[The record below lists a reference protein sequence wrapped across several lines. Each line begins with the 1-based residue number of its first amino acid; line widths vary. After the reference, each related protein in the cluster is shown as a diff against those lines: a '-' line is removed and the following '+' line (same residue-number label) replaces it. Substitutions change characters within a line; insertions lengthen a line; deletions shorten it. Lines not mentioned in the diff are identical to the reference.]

1 MLPKIVIMGRPNAGK
16 STLFNRIIGRRK
28 ALTHETP
35 YLTRD
40 AIHETF
46 KWNGYDLEFVDT
58 AGMDMSEKNK
68 LNLTIIRFLKRY
80 IADADIILFV
90 LDGMSQIS
98 LLDEQI
104 ANLLRKS
111 NKEVIEVINKV
122 DDRNVLKVDYEFHKF
137 GFKTVHMVSG
147 IHGTG
152 VADLLD
158 SVTALVAEK
167 GFKKPV
173 VKKYDAEEEEEKIKT
188 RRNTKKNPR
197 SKKNDEAHA
206 SQTKVAKTDEGE
218 EALEVFGGLGSEDA
232 AEQNAFGQKIAI
244 IGQPNSGKSS
254 YLNAML
260 GFERNVVDD
269 VPGTT
274 RDSID
279 THIEYKG
286 HKLTLIDTAGI
297 RKNTSS
303 YDRIESY
310 SVNRALKTLE
320 RCDVAI
326 ILIDIMKG
334 ITFQDKHILDVAF
347 ENGKGVVIAFNKIDL
362 VKKTAIEEL
371 KKQVVDYLHQEFPD
385 SRNVPC
391 YFMSTLKDVDVE
403 EPLEA
408 AVRIYENV
416 MSASITTSMLN
427 TYITEIVALHP
438 PASFKGR
445 MLKIYYSTM
454 VSKTPPSIVMFVN
467 NVTIVSN
474 SYKNYLVNKLRNA
487 FQFEGYPVR
496 IFFKKSESED
506 SPKK

>member
-40 AIHETF
+40 AIHETL

-58 AGMDMSEKNK
+58 AGMDLNEKNK
-68 LNLTIIRFLKRY
+68 LNLTIIRFLKKY
-80 IADADIILFV
+80 IADADVILFV
-90 LDGMSQIS
+90 LDGMSQVS

-104 ANLLRKS
+104 ASILRKS
-111 NKEVIEVINKV
+111 NKDVIEVINKV
-122 DDRNVLKVDYEFHKF
+122 DDRNILKVDYEFHKF

-158 SVTALVAEK
+158 SVTALVTEK
-167 GFKKPV
+167 GFRKPV
-173 VKKYDAEEEEEKIKT
+173 VKKYDEEAEEAVRP
-188 RRNTKKNPR
+188 RRNTKKNPK
-197 SKKNDEAHA
+197 SKKNDEAYA
-206 SQTKVAKTDEGE
+206 SQEKKSRASAGE
-218 EALEVFGGLGSEDA
+218 ESIEIFGGLGSEDA
-232 AEQNAFGQKIAI
+232 EEQNAHGQKIAI

-286 HKLTLIDTAGI
+286 TKLTLIDTAGI
-297 RKNTSS
+297 RRNTSS

-326 ILIDIMKG
+326 ILVDIMKG

-362 VKKTAIEEL
+362 VKKTALEDL
-371 KKQVVDYLHQEFPD
+371 KKQMIEYLHQEFPD

-391 YFMSTLKDVDVE
+391 YFMSTLKDLAVE

-416 MSASITTSMLN
+416 MGSSITTSMLN

-454 VSKTPPSIVMFVN
+454 TSKTPPSIVMFVN
-467 NVTIVSN
+467 NTTIISN
-474 SYKNYLVNKLRNA
+474 SYKNYLINKLRNA

-496 IFFKKSESED
+496 IYFKKSESEG